1 MQKLICEKDPCR
13 TKIANNFWLKQW
25 KLNHIF
31 LCYTSKAH
39 VNILHVQNTIVSRLS
54 SCFCSHLQELILS
67 YFKIQAVS
75 SWHFE
80 HKAIMVKYLPNVSS
94 SLYLSLTSGN
104 VHSIFFPCFPA
115 SSPQL
120 SMNVLQALSL
130 HFFFPSLSIPYLPL
144 HLSIHSYIFVISM
157 TKIPLSLSPLWGD
170 PSVFLTFSLSC
181 SSLQWKHW
189 NKQLCLVPIIFSL
202 DICAQVLNVLL
213 SVA

>member
-39 VNILHVQNTIVSRLS
+39 VNILHVQNTIVSCLS
-54 SCFCSHLQELILS
+54 FCFCSHLQEFTLS

-80 HKAIMVKYLPNVSS
+80 HKAIMVKYLPNVLSS
-94 SLYLSLTSGN
+94 PYLSLTSGN

-115 SSPQL
+115 STPQL
-120 SMNVLQALSL
+120 SMNVLRLSL
-130 HFFFPSLSIPYLPL
+130 HFFFPSLSIPYLSL
-144 HLSIHSYIFVISM
+144 YLSIHSYIFVISM
-157 TKIPLSLSPLWGD
+157 TKVSLSLSPLWGN
-170 PSVFLTFSLSC
+170 PSVFLSPFPFLS
-181 SSLQWKHW
+181 
-189 NKQLCLVPIIFSL
+189 P
-202 DICAQVLNVLL
+202 VLL
-213 SVA
+213 YTKNTEISNCAWFQ